1 MYVPKANA
9 VTDDAEVRT
18 MIEAADVAHL
28 VSTTGSGLVA
38 TTLPVLLD
46 GDSLLGHVARA
57 NSHWGDVTS
66 GSESMAIIA
75 GPDSY
80 VSPSWYAT
88 KRDHGRVVPTWNYTS
103 VHVYGTLVAHDDPD
117 WKLGLVRRLTERHE
131 SRLAEPWSVDD
142 APAEYIERMLGAIV
156 GIEIEITRIDAKRKV
171 SQGRDGRDI
180 AGVIAALEVGTDAQ
194 RAIAFEMRRG

>member
-9 VTDDAEVRT
+9 VTDDAEIRA
-18 MIEAADVAHL
+18 MIAVADVAHL

-57 NSHWGDVTS
+57 NSHWRDVTP

-75 GPDSY
+75 GPDAY

-88 KRDHGRVVPTWNYTS
+88 KREHGRVVPTWNYTS
-103 VHVYGTLVAHDDPD
+103 VHVYGTVVAHDEPE

-131 SRLAEPWSVDD
+131 SRIAEPWSVDD
-142 APAEYIERMLGAIV
+142 APAEFIERMLGAIV
-156 GIEIEITRIDAKRKV
+156 GIEVEITRIDAKRKV
-171 SQGRDGRDI
+171 SQGRDEDDI

-194 RAIAFEMRRG
+194 RAIAAEMRRG